1 MADGSLAE
9 KRNIVLGITGSI
21 AAYKAAELARLLV
34 SRGYAIRTVMT
45 ESAQKFV
52 GTTTMQAVTGNTV
65 TTDFWHEQEAEGL
78 TCSIS

>member
-1 MADGSLAE
+1 MADGPLAE

-45 ESAQKFV
+45 ESATKICRHYDH
-52 GTTTMQAVTGNTV
+52 ASCDRKHSN
-65 TTDFWHEQEAEGL
+65 H
-78 TCSIS
+78 